1 MKRVFLLFVC
11 CFALIA
17 TSSAQQPKK
26 GVEKERAL
34 IFITGENVP
43 TELRVTVDLFKE
55 SESPYFQDPRAPRFI
70 MVDRKN
76 RVAFGIGGYV
86 KATTS
91 YDFSGIIDDVDFIT
105 YDIPIPKGDLNR
117 SQLLMDAST
126 SRLFFKLVGQNRILK
141 KFSAY
146 IETDFRGNNYALR
159 LRQAYLS
166 FRGMT
171 IGQTWSTFTDLAA
184 IPPTIDFE
192 GPSASI
198 ATRNVQF
205 RYTLPF
211 RNKWEFAIAIENPN
225 YTATLNDF
233 VQIAKQRCPDIPIYI
248 QYEWNKGSHV
258 RVSGILRGMR
268 YNDLLNIKGR
278 TAFGW
283 GVQLSGVANMGRKF
297 VCYYQGMYGKGISK
311 YVNDLG
317 GNNLDLGIT
326 DNGGCLK
333 PIPTAGA
340 VVGLQYNILQNLF
353 ASVNYSYL
361 RLFDNDDIL
370 YSPSMYKQGQYLA
383 ANMFMTVANDWQFG
397 VEYLWGARKN
407 QDDLKSR
414 ANRVQVMAQYNF

>member
-1 MKRVFLLFVC
+1 MKRVFLLSVMAFV
-11 CFALIA
+11 IA
-17 TSSAQQPKK
+17 VVNAEPLEEK
-26 GVEKERAL
+26 VERERAL
-34 IFITGENVP
+34 IFITGDNVP
-43 TELRVTVDLFKE
+43 AEVKVTVDLFKE

-91 YDFSGIIDDVDFIT
+91 YDFAGIANDIDFVT
-105 YDIPIPKGDLNR
+105 YDIPVPKGDFNK

-126 SRLFFKLVGQNRILK
+126 SRLFFKLVGQNKYLK

-146 IETDFRGNNYALR
+146 IETDFRGNNYSLR
-159 LRQAYLS
+159 LRQAYVS
-166 FRGMT
+166 FRGM
-171 IGQTWSTFTDLAA
+171 IMGQTWSTFVDLAA

-192 GPSASI
+192 GPTASV
-198 ATRNVQF
+198 AARNVQF

-211 RNKWEFAIAIENPN
+211 RNKWEFALAIENPS

-233 VQIAKQRCPDIPIYI
+233 VQIAKQRCPDIPMYL
-248 QYEWNKGSHV
+248 QYKWQNGSHL

-268 YNDLLNIKGR
+268 YNDLLAMKGR

-283 GVQLSGVANMGRKF
+283 GVQMSGLANMSSKF
-297 VCYYQGMYGKGISK
+297 TMYYQGVYGKGISR
-311 YVNDLG
+311 YINDLG
-317 GNNLDLGIT
+317 GNNLDLAISE
-326 DNGGCLK
+326 NGGKLK

-340 VVGLQYNILQNLF
+340 VVGLQYNILNNLF

-361 RLFDNDDIL
+361 RVFDNGDLL
-370 YSPSMYKQGQYLA
+370 YSPSMYKQGQYVA
-383 ANMFMTVANDWQFG
+383 ANMFMTLANDWQFG

-407 QDDLKSR
+407 QDDLKSI

>member
-233 VQIAKQRCPDIPIYI
+233 VQIA
-248 QYEWNKGSHV
+248 
-258 RVSGILRGMR
+258 
-268 YNDLLNIKGR
+268 
-278 TAFGW
+278 
-283 GVQLSGVANMGRKF
+283 
-297 VCYYQGMYGKGISK
+297 
-311 YVNDLG
+311 
-317 GNNLDLGIT
+317 
-326 DNGGCLK
+326 
-333 PIPTAGA
+333 
-340 VVGLQYNILQNLF
+340 
-353 ASVNYSYL
+353 
-361 RLFDNDDIL
+361 
-370 YSPSMYKQGQYLA
+370 
-383 ANMFMTVANDWQFG
+383 
-397 VEYLWGARKN
+397 
-407 QDDLKSR
+407 
-414 ANRVQVMAQYNF
+414 

>member
-1 MKRVFLLFVC
+1 MKRVFLLSVMTFVVTLVY
-11 CFALIA
+11 ALP
-17 TSSAQQPKK
+17 SGEKV
-26 GVEKERAL
+26 GKERAL
-34 IFITGENVP
+34 IFITGDNVP
-43 TELRVTVDLFKE
+43 AEVRVTVDLFKE

-91 YDFSGIIDDVDFIT
+91 YDFAGIANDIDFVT
-105 YDIPIPKGDLNR
+105 YDIPVPKGDFNK

-126 SRLFFKLVGQNRILK
+126 SRLFFKLVGQNKALK

-166 FRGMT
+166 FRGM
-171 IGQTWSTFTDLAA
+171 IMGQTWSTFTDLAA

-192 GPSASI
+192 GPTASV
-198 ATRNVQF
+198 AVRNVQF
-205 RYTLPF
+205 RYTLSF
-211 RNKWEFAIAIENPN
+211 KDKWEFAIALENPG

-233 VQIAKQRCPDIPIYI
+233 VQIAKQRCPDIPMYI
-248 QYEWNKGSHV
+248 QYEWQKGSHL
-258 RVSGILRGMR
+258 RLSGILRGMR
-268 YNDLLNIKGR
+268 YNDLLASKGR

-283 GVQLSGVANMGRKF
+283 GVQMSGLTALGRKF
-297 VCYYQGMYGKGISK
+297 TLYYQGVYGKGISK
-311 YVNDLG
+311 YINDLG
-317 GNNLDLGIT
+317 GNNLDMFMS
-326 DNGGCLK
+326 DKGGRLK
-333 PIPTAGA
+333 PVPSAGA
-340 VVGLQYNILQNLF
+340 VVGLQYNIIENLF

-361 RLFDNDDIL
+361 RLFDNDDML
-370 YSPSMYKQGQYLA
+370 YSPAMYKQGQYLA

-407 QDDLKSR
+407 QDDLKSI
-414 ANRVQVMAQYNF
+414 ANRVQIMAQYNF